1 MQILNIFD
9 LVVTLH
15 LQFQYCTYLN
25 GITLHWNNNYSLSF
39 PLPKDQQGEKNQPPL
54 LCFHFSAISEGVKF
68 FVGL

>member
-15 LQFQYCTYLN
+15 LHFSTVLYLN

-39 PLPKDQQGEKNQPPL
+39 PLPKDQQGGKNQPPL
-54 LCFHFSAISEGVKF
+54 LFS
-68 FVGL
+68 LQCHL